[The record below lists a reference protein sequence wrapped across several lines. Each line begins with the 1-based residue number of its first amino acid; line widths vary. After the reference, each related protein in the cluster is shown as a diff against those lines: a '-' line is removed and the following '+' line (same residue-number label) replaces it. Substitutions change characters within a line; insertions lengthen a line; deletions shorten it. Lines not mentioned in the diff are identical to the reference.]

1 MKLIIL
7 DFDGTLADTR
17 GLIVKTMQQTLE
29 ALGLETR
36 TDDQCAAM
44 IGLPLKQAFTDL
56 IPMTDEMGERCVE
69 TYRCIFNENNAL
81 YVIPTFPHVI
91 ETLHQLHEQ
100 GYTLT
105 IASSRSNRSLM
116 EFVNDM
122 HLNELIPYVLGA
134 EDVAQAKPHPDPVLQ
149 TLKVYGCKPEDAL
162 VVGDTWYDIEM
173 GRRAGV
179 RTCGVTYGNGTREE
193 LVNAGADF
201 LIDDFGELVSILKK
215 YHSEDRNPLN
225 DIYNESIISYSA
237 AVAKGDGTLYTR
249 AANSLSN
256 IYIPYL
262 LSSTASTV
270 AIMSRADSSSST
282 CSSMNQLRRLIEA
295 KSRSSFAM

>member
-29 ALGLETR
+29 ALGLESR

-44 IGLPLKQAFTDL
+44 IGLPLKQAFTHL
-56 IPMTDEMGERCVE
+56 LPMTDEMGDRCVE
-69 TYRCIFNENNAL
+69 TYRRIFNENNAL

-122 HLNELIPYVLGA
+122 HLNEIIPYVLGA
-134 EDVAQAKPHPDPVLQ
+134 EDVTRAKPHPEPVLK
-149 TLKVYGCKPEDAL
+149 TLEDYGCKAEDAL

-179 RTCGVTYGNGTREE
+179 RTCGVTYGNGSREE
-193 LVNAGADF
+193 LIGAGADF
-201 LIDDFGELVSILKK
+201 LVDDFGELIKLAGGK
-215 YHSEDRNPLN
+215 
-225 DIYNESIISYSA
+225 
-237 AVAKGDGTLYTR
+237 
-249 AANSLSN
+249 
-256 IYIPYL
+256 
-262 LSSTASTV
+262 
-270 AIMSRADSSSST
+270 
-282 CSSMNQLRRLIEA
+282 
-295 KSRSSFAM
+295 

>member
-17 GLIVKTMQQTLE
+17 GLIVKTMQQTLD
-29 ALGLETR
+29 ALGLESR

-56 IPMTDEMGERCVE
+56 LPMKDEMGEQCVE
-69 TYRCIFNENNAL
+69 TYRRIFNENNAL
-81 YVIPTFPHVI
+81 YVIPTFPNVL
-91 ETLHQLHEQ
+91 ETLHHFHKK

-122 HLNELIPYVLGA
+122 HLNDVIPYVLGA
-134 EDVAQAKPHPDPVLQ
+134 EDVARAKPHPDPVLQ
-149 TLKVYGCKPEDAL
+149 TLDTFGCKAEDAL

-179 RTCGVTYGNGTREE
+179 RTCGVTYGNGSREE
-193 LVNAGADF
+193 LMRAGADF
-201 LIDDFGELVSILKK
+201 LVDDFRELM
-215 YHSEDRNPLN
+215 E
-225 DIYNESIISYSA
+225 II
-237 AVAKGDGTLYTR
+237 
-249 AANSLSN
+249 
-256 IYIPYL
+256 
-262 LSSTASTV
+262 
-270 AIMSRADSSSST
+270 
-282 CSSMNQLRRLIEA
+282 
-295 KSRSSFAM
+295 

>member
-17 GLIVKTMQQTLE
+17 GLIVKTMQQTLD
-29 ALGLETR
+29 ALGLEPR

-56 IPMTDEMGERCVE
+56 LPITDEMGDRCVE
-69 TYRCIFNENNAL
+69 TYRRLFNENNAL
-81 YVIPTFPHVI
+81 YVIPTFPNVM

-105 IASSRSNRSLM
+105 IASSRSNRSLR

-122 HLNELIPYVLGA
+122 DLNEVIPYVLGA
-134 EDVAQAKPHPDPVLQ
+134 EDVAHAKPHPDPVLQ
-149 TLKVYGCKPEDAL
+149 TLESFSCKPEDAL

-179 RTCGVTYGNGTREE
+179 RTCGVTYGNGSREE
-193 LVNAGADF
+193 LMRAGADF
-201 LIDDFGELVSILKK
+201 LVDDFGELMKLVGGK
-215 YHSEDRNPLN
+215 
-225 DIYNESIISYSA
+225 
-237 AVAKGDGTLYTR
+237 
-249 AANSLSN
+249 
-256 IYIPYL
+256 
-262 LSSTASTV
+262 
-270 AIMSRADSSSST
+270 
-282 CSSMNQLRRLIEA
+282 
-295 KSRSSFAM
+295 

>member
-29 ALGLETR
+29 ALGLESR
-36 TDDQCAAM
+36 TDDQCAVM

-56 IPMTDEMGERCVE
+56 LPMTDEMGDRCVE
-69 TYRCIFNENNAL
+69 TYRRIFNENNAF

-122 HLNELIPYVLGA
+122 HLNEVIPYVLGA
-134 EDVAQAKPHPDPVLQ
+134 EDVTRAKPHPDPVLQ

-193 LVNAGADF
+193 LADAGADF
-201 LIDDFGELVSILKK
+201 LIDDFGK
-215 YHSEDRNPLN
+215 
-225 DIYNESIISYSA
+225 
-237 AVAKGDGTLYTR
+237 
-249 AANSLSN
+249 
-256 IYIPYL
+256 
-262 LSSTASTV
+262 LSS
-270 AIMSRADSSSST
+270 ICLRHAD
-282 CSSMNQLRRLIEA
+282 
-295 KSRSSFAM
+295 

>member
-29 ALGLETR
+29 ALGLEFR

-56 IPMTDEMGERCVE
+56 LPMTDEMGEQCVE
-69 TYRCIFNENNAL
+69 TYRRIFNENNAL
-81 YVIPTFPHVI
+81 YVIPTFPHVM

-122 HLNELIPYVLGA
+122 HLNEVIPYVLGA
-134 EDVAQAKPHPDPVLQ
+134 EDVARAKPHPDPVLQ
-149 TLKVYGCKPEDAL
+149 TLKVFGCKSENAL

-193 LVNAGADF
+193 LADAGADF
-201 LIDDFGELVSILKK
+201 LIDDFGELASICLR
-215 YHSEDRNPLN
+215 H
-225 DIYNESIISYSA
+225 
-237 AVAKGDGTLYTR
+237 
-249 AANSLSN
+249 
-256 IYIPYL
+256 
-262 LSSTASTV
+262 
-270 AIMSRADSSSST
+270 AD
-282 CSSMNQLRRLIEA
+282 
-295 KSRSSFAM
+295 

>member
-17 GLIVKTMQQTLE
+17 GLIVKTMQQTLDV
-29 ALGLETR
+29 LGLEFR

-122 HLNELIPYVLGA
+122 HLNELIPYVS
-134 EDVAQAKPHPDPVLQ
+134 P
-149 TLKVYGCKPEDAL
+149 T
-162 VVGDTWYDIEM
+162 
-173 GRRAGV
+173 
-179 RTCGVTYGNGTREE
+179 
-193 LVNAGADF
+193 
-201 LIDDFGELVSILKK
+201 
-215 YHSEDRNPLN
+215 
-225 DIYNESIISYSA
+225 
-237 AVAKGDGTLYTR
+237 TR
-249 AANSLSN
+249 A
-256 IYIPYL
+256 
-262 LSSTASTV
+262 SSGL
-270 AIMSRADSSSST
+270 
-282 CSSMNQLRRLIEA
+282 QP
-295 KSRSSFAM
+295 

>member
-29 ALGLETR
+29 ALGLESR

-44 IGLPLKQAFTDL
+44 IGLPLKQAFTHL
-56 IPMTDEMGERCVE
+56 LPMTDEMGEQCVE
-69 TYRCIFNENNAL
+69 TYRRIFNENNAL

-91 ETLHQLHEQ
+91 ETLHLLHEQ

-122 HLNELIPYVLGA
+122 HLNEIIPYVLGA
-134 EDVAQAKPHPDPVLQ
+134 EDVTQAKPHPDPVLQ
-149 TLKVYGCKPEDAL
+149 TLKVYGCKAEDAL

-193 LVNAGADF
+193 LVDAGADF

-215 YHSEDRNPLN
+215 YHSED
-225 DIYNESIISYSA
+225 
-237 AVAKGDGTLYTR
+237 
-249 AANSLSN
+249 
-256 IYIPYL
+256 
-262 LSSTASTV
+262 
-270 AIMSRADSSSST
+270 
-282 CSSMNQLRRLIEA
+282 
-295 KSRSSFAM
+295 

>member
-1 MKLIIL
+1 MTRIMKLIIL

-29 ALGLETR
+29 ALGLESR

-44 IGLPLKQAFTDL
+44 IGLPLKQAFTHL
-56 IPMTDEMGERCVE
+56 LPMTDEMGERCVE
-69 TYRCIFNENNAL
+69 TYRRIFNENNAL

-122 HLNELIPYVLGA
+122 HLNEVIPYVLGA
-134 EDVAQAKPHPDPVLQ
+134 EDVTRAKPHPDPVLQ

-193 LVNAGADF
+193 LADAGADF
-201 LIDDFGELVSILKK
+201 LIDDFGK
-215 YHSEDRNPLN
+215 
-225 DIYNESIISYSA
+225 
-237 AVAKGDGTLYTR
+237 
-249 AANSLSN
+249 
-256 IYIPYL
+256 
-262 LSSTASTV
+262 LSS
-270 AIMSRADSSSST
+270 ICLRHAD
-282 CSSMNQLRRLIEA
+282 
-295 KSRSSFAM
+295 